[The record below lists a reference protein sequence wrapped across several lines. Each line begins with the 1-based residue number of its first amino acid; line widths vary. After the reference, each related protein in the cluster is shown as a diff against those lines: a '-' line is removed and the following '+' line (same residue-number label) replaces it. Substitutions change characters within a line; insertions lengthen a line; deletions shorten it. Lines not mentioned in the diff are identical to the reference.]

1 MLVQSVRGGEQFGP
15 SRATES
21 AKDLLTI
28 QIHTHG
34 PQPICWEPEVNNL
47 NDPLSHEKKNSYFP
61 LYWLVS
67 RDHDNGL
74 LQSPHNWVV

>member
-47 NDPLSHEKKNSYFP
+47 NDPLSHEKKTLTFHYTG
-61 LYWLVS
+61 WLVGIMIMVYY
-67 RDHDNGL
+67 N
-74 LQSPHNWVV
+74 PHITG